1 VQWENCK
8 KAKKSLVWYL
18 DTAIG
23 LTANENQNQ
32 MPKTNGEVLTR
43 GKKLNDLIGRHFFK
57 LNKREKYLDWLAKE
71 QPATYCALV
80 ARTMPAQAKIEI
92 TSTID
97 LGAAMLEA
105 MQRLQS
111 YGGDHMIDV
120 TPDKV
125 AEGVAENLPI
135 EAKPLKANET

>member
-1 VQWENCK
+1 
-8 KAKKSLVWYL
+8 VWYL

-32 MPKTNGEVLTR
+32 MPKTNGDILTR
-43 GKKLNDLIGRHFFK
+43 GKKLNNLITKHFYQ
-57 LNKREKYLDWLAKE
+57 LNKREKYLDWLAKD
-71 QPATYCALV
+71 QPSTYCALV
-80 ARTMPAQAKIEI
+80 ARTMPAQARIEI
-92 TSTID
+92 TNTVD

-105 MQRLQS
+105 MQRLQN
-111 YGGDHMIDV
+111 YGSDKMIDV

-125 AEGVAENLPI
+125 VEEVAENLPI